1 MEEWLSSSIHF
12 DLCSIFN
19 NAPRPKA
26 ALQSDR
32 NLKCINLSIM
42 SKEKLPEITWTS
54 TFKDETLR
62 GARLK
67 RGYLGDDE

>member
-1 MEEWLSSSIHF
+1 
-12 DLCSIFN
+12 
-19 NAPRPKA
+19 
-26 ALQSDR
+26 
-32 NLKCINLSIM
+32 M